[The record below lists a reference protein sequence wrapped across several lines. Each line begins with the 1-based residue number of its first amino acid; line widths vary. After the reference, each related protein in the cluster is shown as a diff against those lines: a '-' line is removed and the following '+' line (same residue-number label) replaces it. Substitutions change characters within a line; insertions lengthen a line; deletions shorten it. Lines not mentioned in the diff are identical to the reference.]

1 MVGTKSSSSNFLDFG
16 NGYRGLGKPYSLQ
29 LSDIQM
35 DALKTFLGLT
45 SLLSVTRELKFVNRL
60 KKGDGTIYFSRAYD
74 RVTVRNSFTV
84 KYNLNATFRFGQ
96 IDFFAQYTHACN
108 CSGVD
113 CRCGTFSAVAFITP
127 FEGTSNN
134 LIIDSMEN
142 MNFMSVKLPHI
153 KAHKRFK
160 KETCNVVGVEA
171 IVSKCMCVDLS
182 DIAHK
187 SIVFVQEFTNK
198 TQCD

>member
-16 NGYRGLGKPYSLQ
+16 NGYRGLGKPYSFQ

-96 IDFFAQYTHACN
+96 IDFFA
-108 CSGVD
+108 
-113 CRCGTFSAVAFITP
+113 
-127 FEGTSNN
+127 
-134 LIIDSMEN
+134 
-142 MNFMSVKLPHI
+142 
-153 KAHKRFK
+153 
-160 KETCNVVGVEA
+160 
-171 IVSKCMCVDLS
+171 
-182 DIAHK
+182 
-187 SIVFVQEFTNK
+187 SILMHVTVQA
-198 TQCD
+198 